1 MKKYNIP
8 TAKYE
13 VFDNPKSAIEYVV
26 SENTVPVVVK
36 ADGLAL
42 GKGVIIAQTIDEAK
56 DAIKSIMEDKQFG
69 DSGNNIVIEEFLKK
83 PMSNIE
89 MVFAGAFIKNR
100 RKINQ
105 SLVEEIYS
113 KCPNKDKLITT
124 LAKMIQETY
133 ETLFDE
139 PEAGDEGNAEWE
151 VVDLSLKKGQK

>member
-1 MKKYNIP
+1 M
-8 TAKYE
+8 
-13 VFDNPKSAIEYVV
+13 
-26 SENTVPVVVK
+26 NTK
-36 ADGLAL
+36 INLTY
-42 GKGVIIAQTIDEAK
+42 KGVPYCLEYDRIGVKTLEAN
-56 DAIKSIMEDKQFG
+56 G
-69 DSGNNIVIEEFLKK
+69 LVIEEFLKK

-89 MVFAGAFIKNR
+89 MVFAGAFIKNH
-100 RKINQ
+100 RKIKQ

-113 KCPNKDKLITT
+113 KCPNKDDLITT